1 MPFFFE
7 IENLTFKHPGAG
19 EDRRPALK
27 DVSIKIAEGE
37 WIALIGANGS
47 GKTTLARHMNG
58 LFTPSHGSVKVKG
71 LDTAKSADLPQIRS
85 LVGMVFQSPEDQ
97 IISSLVLEDTAFGP
111 ENMALPT
118 EEVKVRVEAALNEVR
133 MWDHREKAPHLLSA
147 GQIQRVALAGVLAMQ
162 PRCIIFDETTAMLD
176 PMGRQAVL
184 NRMQNLHQAGITI
197 IMITHSMDEAILA
210 ERAIVLDQGRLVM
223 DGEPQA
229 IFKDQSLLERC
240 HLEIPAF
247 LQAGRLLEKYFSIP
261 AAQFTDMQ
269 QILAAI
275 PVNPKDLRKSKTDP
289 GDPGNGSSV
298 LVEVNDLRHVY
309 QAGTPFE
316 SQSLSGVSF
325 EVYQGKVHGLVGATG
340 SGKSTLLQHLNGLYL
355 PQSGRVRVGEFDL
368 NDGKVDISA
377 LRRYVGIVFQ
387 NPEAFFFEHY
397 VGDEIAFGPK
407 QLYGRDGL
415 RDRVRTAMEQVG
427 LDFEDFKDRSTM
439 ALSGGEKRKVA
450 LASTLALTPGLLVL
464 DEPSAGLDPL
474 SRSNLLKTLQG
485 LHSNG
490 LQIILSSHNM
500 DDIAF
505 LSERMTLLNHGVSL
519 ASGAVSDIFGS
530 AELMERANLIVPP
543 GALFAQT
550 LRQNGWPLSPGC
562 ITFGAVEKCLQT
574 IHPGGQR

>member
-1 MPFFFE
+1 MTHFFE
-7 IENLTFKHPGAG
+7 INNLTFSHPGAG
-19 EDRRPALK
+19 DKRRPALK
-27 DVSIKIAEGE
+27 DVTFNVDDGE

-47 GKTTLARHMNG
+47 GKTTLARHLNG
-58 LFTPSHGSVKVKG
+58 LFTPTYGKALVNG
-71 LDTAKSADLPQIRS
+71 LDTSDAANLPQIRS

-97 IISSLVLEDTAFGP
+97 IVSSLVLEDTAFGP
-111 ENMALPT
+111 ENMALPSS
-118 EEVKVRVEAALNEVR
+118 EIRSRVEAALHEVR

-197 IMITHSMDEAILA
+197 IMITHSMDEAVLA
-210 ERAIVLDQGRLVM
+210 ERAIVLDQGHLVM
-223 DGEPQA
+223 DGEPEA
-229 IFKDQSLLERC
+229 IFKDKSLLERC

-247 LQAGRLLEKYFSIP
+247 LRAGCLLEKYFSIP

-275 PVNPKDLRKSKTDP
+275 PVNPKGHHGPVTDLAN
-289 GDPGNGSSV
+289 PGNGSNA
-298 LVEVNDLRHVY
+298 LVEVNDLKHIY

-368 NDGKVDISA
+368 NNGKVDIGA

-415 RDRVRTAMEQVG
+415 RERVRTAMEQVG

-450 LASTLALTPGLLVL
+450 LASALALTPGLLVL

-474 SRSNLLKTLQG
+474 SRSNLLQTLQG
-485 LHSNG
+485 LHTNG

-505 LSERMTLLNHGVSL
+505 LSERMTLLDHGVSL
-519 ASGAVSDIFGS
+519 ASGAVNQIFGS
-530 AELMERANLIVPP
+530 TELMEQANLIAPP
-543 GALFAQT
+543 GTLFART
-550 LRQNGWPLSPGC
+550 LRQNGWPLSPAC
-562 ITFGAVEKCLQT
+562 ITFAAVEKCLQS